1 MEQMAIN
8 LTSAYDELK
17 SENLIEEIPDAEY
30 AAACEEIREYMQGV
44 DIEVRAMQAEAEQ
57 IAASVFL
64 TV

>member
-1 MEQMAIN
+1 MAIN
-8 LTSAYDELK
+8 LAAAYDELQ
-17 SENLIEEIPDAEY
+17 SEGLTEEIPDAEY

-44 DIEVRAMQAEAEQ
+44 DIEVRAMQAEAEL